1 MQYCK
6 TCGDY
11 TMPTYP
17 GGYSYYLYCPACR
30 RNMDRDHA
38 AWAAV
43 HGAKSYQYGYAI
55 DNVVADYYFDLH
67 EDGGLN
73 WRCGPTGAYSEEP
86 YRTWVCDGFFAKMR
100 DMNHYGANFQYM
112 LDSAYNA
119 GTNPELHSGFHI
131 PHVSNGFTFILNISN
146 PNISFY
152 YNEDGNIT
160 FRRAAIFSDKQLMAK
175 FDAGV
180 YAYIAA
186 NNNKVKDTIL
196 KNERDQELRAFAQQ
210 AYEVEQ
216 QKRGVQYNLQTA
228 VLLPYFLITSIIAVT
243 MFGGGKIGLVFST
256 VFCITSAVANL
267 MERNHPIKMHTFLL
281 ITLGLVN
288 MLVGAILSL

>member
-1 MQYCK
+1 MEGIMQNCR

-11 TMPTYP
+11 TINYN
-17 GGYSYYLYCPACR
+17 LYCPACI
-30 RNMDRDHA
+30 RNEKVAHDNWRSSQIPHC
-38 AWAAV
+38 
-43 HGAKSYQYGYAI
+43 YRYGYNI
-55 DNVVADYYFDLH
+55 DTGAANYYFNLR
-67 EDGGLN
+67 EDGSLTWSCSPYGSYAESPLNGLI
-73 WRCGPTGAYSEEP
+73 
-86 YRTWVCDGFFAKMR
+86 CDGFLAKMR
-100 DMNHYGANFQYM
+100 EYNFTGATFQYM

-210 AYEVEQ
+210 AYEAEQ
-216 QKRGVQYNLQTA
+216 QKQGVQYNLQTA